1 MEQNKREIGWK
12 YERIA
17 GEYLQ
22 TLGYEIIEYNYHSRN
37 GEIDIIAK
45 QHGYYVFIEVKYR
58 ESEKNGHPLEAVSAS
73 KQRTI
78 SKCAFSYLQRYGL
91 QGVPVRF
98 DVVGILGKEIRVI
111 QNAFDFLI

>member
-1 MEQNKREIGWK
+1 M
-12 YERIA
+12 
-17 GEYLQ
+17 
-22 TLGYEIIEYNYHSRN
+22 
-37 GEIDIIAK
+37 
-45 QHGYYVFIEVKYR
+45 KYR
-58 ESEKNGHPLEAVSAS
+58 ESEKNGHPLEAVSVS

-111 QNAFDFLI
+111 QNEFDFLI